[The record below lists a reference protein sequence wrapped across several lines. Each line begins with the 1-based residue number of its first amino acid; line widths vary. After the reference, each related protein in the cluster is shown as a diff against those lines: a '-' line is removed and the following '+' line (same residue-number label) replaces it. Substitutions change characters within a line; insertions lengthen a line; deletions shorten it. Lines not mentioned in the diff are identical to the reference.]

1 MPRPLGWLAG
11 AEWTVIRTE
20 EVSRSVAH
28 PACAVLQH
36 SGAASAKV
44 ATDADANL
52 AVATDMLV
60 GGVLLPRFRHEE
72 SGRPSAREDGVG
84 FRRISSSERT
94 RATFVHFYEIMGIS
108 TMRLITLHSKCSKC
122 MVRDPYRLAPL
133 TGVFSCGRGLITNT
147 VPGRVPGSR
156 CTLPKQ
162 CRPAQA
168 PLVARSVT
176 PPSPSGRGGTTLLW
190 QRAPR
195 SCTVFLMTPPNE
207 HTSEGGRDDR
217 GVPYHA
223 ESTLSSAQVLK
234 CRPASPSSHWERT
247 RLMSLRLS
255 EV

>member
-84 FRRISSSERT
+84 FTKDLKFGEDARNFCTLLRNNGNFYHAVDNSALQVLQVHGTGPLSSRPPHWC
-94 RATFVHFYEIMGIS
+94 VLM
-108 TMRLITLHSKCSKC
+108 
-122 MVRDPYRLAPL
+122 
-133 TGVFSCGRGLITNT
+133 RGLITNT
-147 VPGRVPGSR
+147 VPGYTGSR
-156 CTLPKQ
+156 CTLLPKQ
-162 CRPAQA
+162 
-168 PLVARSVT
+168 
-176 PPSPSGRGGTTLLW
+176 
-190 QRAPR
+190 
-195 SCTVFLMTPPNE
+195 
-207 HTSEGGRDDR
+207 
-217 GVPYHA
+217 
-223 ESTLSSAQVLK
+223 
-234 CRPASPSSHWERT
+234 CRPASPSSHWERR
-247 RLMSLRLS
+247 RL
-255 EV
+255 

>member
-84 FRRISSSERT
+84 FTKDLKFGEDARN
-94 RATFVHFYEIMGIS
+94 FYEIMGIS

-133 TGVFSCGRGLITNT
+133 TGVFSCG
-147 VPGRVPGSR
+147 GS
-156 CTLPKQ
+156 
-162 CRPAQA
+162 
-168 PLVARSVT
+168 
-176 PPSPSGRGGTTLLW
+176 
-190 QRAPR
+190 
-195 SCTVFLMTPPNE
+195 
-207 HTSEGGRDDR
+207 
-217 GVPYHA
+217 
-223 ESTLSSAQVLK
+223 
-234 CRPASPSSHWERT
+234 
-247 RLMSLRLS
+247 
-255 EV
+255 